1 MSESPALGSPHQLC
15 LAQQA
20 RLSSTG
26 GGVPLQLLLL
36 LTPPIP
42 KHPCQGL
49 WAGDWGATLEHN
61 FRQVAVRTKLRVR

>member
-1 MSESPALGSPHQLC
+1 M
-15 LAQQA
+15 
-20 RLSSTG
+20 G